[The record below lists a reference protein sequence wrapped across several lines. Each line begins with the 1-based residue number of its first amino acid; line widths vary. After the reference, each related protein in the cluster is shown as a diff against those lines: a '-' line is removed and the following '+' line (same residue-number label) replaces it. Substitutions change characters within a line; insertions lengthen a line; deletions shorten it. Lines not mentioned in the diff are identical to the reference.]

1 MTTGIKPANLQKM
14 EMKYPPSIVFDP
26 PAIALA
32 VSLLRESKSQVEG
45 KQVLGVDAEWETA
58 ISGRQKVATIQ
69 IAPLHGTP
77 FLFHLQWGPSG
88 FTKETFPALLKDL
101 LADPSIIKTGVAI
114 KTDATHIF
122 SDYGVEVVNTVDLR
136 SLAKS
141 NLVHSNLVSVTRRHY
156 GVPAGEASAEGRRPV
171 LPLGELSSQRRTTGL

>member
-1 MTTGIKPANLQKM
+1 
-14 EMKYPPSIVFDP
+14 
-26 PAIALA
+26 
-32 VSLLRESKSQVEG
+32 
-45 KQVLGVDAEWETA
+45 QVLGVDAEWETA

-77 FLFHLQWGPSG
+77 FLFHLQRGPSG
-88 FTKETFPALLKDL
+88 FTRETFPAPLADL

-114 KTDATHIF
+114 KTDAAYIF

-141 NLVHSNLVSVTRRHY
+141 NLVATSSRSL
-156 GVPAGEASAEGRRPV
+156 AGITAC
-171 LPLGELSSQRRTTGL
+171 LLGKHL